1 MQTDKKI
8 CVFGASGQVGFQLCQ
23 CLEAKGI
30 NFKAACR
37 SDSKHKGNLDKL
49 KQMKSGGKNLEICS
63 IDWAKP
69 DTIKDCL
76 KDVDKIFL
84 KTPIGKTV
92 EGVRCFCDCIKDCKD
107 QIQNLVFFSVLD
119 ADNKSYEMG
128 SEFGEGERILKE
140 CGINNLTIVRP
151 TFLFSNFL
159 IDCKNIKEKG
169 CLCRPLGQNCINIVS
184 DHDVAECICQCLLG
198 GAAQGGKTL
207 CIGGK
212 ECVTMT
218 DVCKNLTNKLG
229 KEIKYCDCGLEEFE
243 KYIGGV
249 GLSREGVQSYLG
261 LMKFAR
267 DGGYNRKF
275 DDYTNLLRKDPLSF
289 QEMLQKEIECFK

>member
-1 MQTDKKI
+1 MSA
-8 CVFGASGQVGFQLCQ
+8 ASVSASKVCQ
-23 CLEAKGI
+23 QHCLA
-30 NFKAACR
+30 N
-37 SDSKHKGNLDKL
+37 S
-49 KQMKSGGKNLEICS
+49 
-63 IDWAKP
+63 
-69 DTIKDCL
+69 T
-76 KDVDKIFL
+76 
-84 KTPIGKTV
+84 
-92 EGVRCFCDCIKDCKD
+92 DCKD

-159 IDCKNIKEKG
+159 IDCKNIKEKVCVTELLLITKG

-198 GAAQGGKTL
+198 GAAQGSKTL

-218 DVCKNLTNKLG
+218 DVCKNLTNKVGDLSVLLLTVIQLG
-229 KEIKYCDCGLEEFE
+229 KEIKYCDCSLEEFE

-275 DDYTNLLRKDPLSF
+275 DDYTTLLRKDPLSF